1 MAPKLSFSMDPA
13 TRKALREL
21 PNLLTVG
28 ELGYSAGL
36 AADLIAAE
44 AKRLAPKGPTG
55 NLKRGIVA
63 RVNKVNAHFM
73 GQGSAYVGV
82 DYHIAPHAHL
92 VEYGARGGQM
102 PAKPFMR
109 PAIQTKQAEC
119 LRLIDLDLQQRIN
132 LKMGGR

>member
-1 MAPKLSFSMDPA
+1 MAPKLSFQMDPA
-13 TRKALREL
+13 TRKTLREL
-21 PNLLTVG
+21 PQLLTVG

-44 AKRLAPKGPTG
+44 AKRLAPEKTG
-55 NLKRGIVA
+55 ALKRGIVA
-63 RVNKVNAHFM
+63 RVSKVSAHFM

-109 PAIQTKQAEC
+109 PAIQSKQAEA
-119 LRLIDLDLQQRIN
+119 LRLIDTDLQQRIN
-132 LKMGGR
+132 RKMGVR